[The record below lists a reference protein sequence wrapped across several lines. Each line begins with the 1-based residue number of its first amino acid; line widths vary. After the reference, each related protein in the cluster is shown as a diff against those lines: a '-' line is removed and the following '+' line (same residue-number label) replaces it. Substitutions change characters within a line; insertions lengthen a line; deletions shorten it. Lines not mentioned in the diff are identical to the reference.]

1 MENPGDLSE
10 SSWTLETLDDMLL
23 NLYYNIYIDDIWMD
37 EGLET
42 RHFNMSRSAGSFQPH
57 GFRYLI
63 FSVELMGR
71 VKSVYETNHQSCVLH
86 RAPCE

>member
-1 MENPGDLSE
+1 
-10 SSWTLETLDDMLL
+10 
-23 NLYYNIYIDDIWMD
+23 MD

-71 VKSVYETNHQSCVLH
+71 VKSVYETKHQSCVLH

>member
-1 MENPGDLSE
+1 MDVKDVGTKLIDII
-10 SSWTLETLDDMLL
+10 
-23 NLYYNIYIDDIWMD
+23 YNIYIYIDDNWMD

-71 VKSVYETNHQSCVLH
+71 VKSVYETKHQSCVLH